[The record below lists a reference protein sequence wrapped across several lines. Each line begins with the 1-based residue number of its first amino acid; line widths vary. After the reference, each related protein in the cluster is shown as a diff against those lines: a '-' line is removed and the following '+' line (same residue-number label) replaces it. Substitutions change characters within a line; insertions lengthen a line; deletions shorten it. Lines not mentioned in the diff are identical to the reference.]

1 MASETG
7 FESEGDELQPE
18 DVVEVPIGDEIDL
31 HPFQPREVKDV
42 VESYLDAA
50 YEKGFREVRI
60 IHGRG
65 IGVQRQIVRNVLERD
80 PRVVSFRSGG
90 PGGGGWGATVARLR

>member
-1 MASETG
+1 M
-7 FESEGDELQPE
+7 
-18 DVVEVPIGDEIDL
+18 EVPIGDEMDL
-31 HPFQPREVKDV
+31 HPFQPSEVKDV

-50 YEKGFREVRI
+50 VEKGIREVRI

-65 IGVQRQIVRNVLERD
+65 VGVQRRIVREALERD

-90 PGGGGWGATVARLR
+90 PGGGGWGATVARLRYSPD

>member
-1 MASETG
+1 MSRTPDPARVAIHSAQGGLLSIMAPETPSEL
-7 FESEGDELQPE
+7 EADELQPD
-18 DVVEVPIGDEIDL
+18 DVVEVPIGDEMDL

-65 IGVQRQIVRNVLERD
+65 IGVQ
-80 PRVVSFRSGG
+80 
-90 PGGGGWGATVARLR
+90 

>member
-1 MASETG
+1 MAEDDLE
-7 FESEGDELQPE
+7 FEPQ
-18 DVVEVPIGDEIDL
+18 DVVEVEIGDEIDL
-31 HPFQPREVKDV
+31 HPFAPRDVKDV

-65 IGVQRQIVRNVLERD
+65 IGVQRQIVRKVLERD
-80 PRVVSFRSGG
+80 PRVVAFRSGG
-90 PGGGGWGATVARLR
+90 PGGGGWGATVAHLR

>member
-1 MASETG
+1 MPHDDFDLER
-7 FESEGDELQPE
+7 EQ
-18 DVVEVPIGDEIDL
+18 VVEVPIGDEIDL
-31 HPFQPREVKDV
+31 HPFAPRDVKDV

-50 YEKGFREVRI
+50 YEKGIREVRI

-65 IGVQRQIVRNVLERD
+65 IGTQSQIVRKVLERD

-90 PGGGGWGATVARLR
+90 PGGGGWGATVAHLR

>member
-1 MASETG
+1 MPWDDDLEFDA
-7 FESEGDELQPE
+7 D

-31 HPFQPREVKDV
+31 HPFQPRDVKDV

-65 IGVQRQIVRNVLERD
+65 IGVQRQIVRKVLERD
-80 PRVVSFRSGG
+80 LRVVSFKSGG

>member
-1 MASETG
+1 MA
-7 FESEGDELQPE
+7 PE
-18 DVVEVPIGDEIDL
+18 DDFAPDMDEIVEVPIGDEIDL

-50 YEKGFREVRI
+50 CEKGFREVRI

-65 IGVQRQIVRNVLERD
+65 IGVQRQIVRKVLERD

-90 PGGGGWGATVARLR
+90 PGGGGWGATVARLRQRG